1 MCTYRFRV
9 LLLLNCVL
17 QLHSATQAA
26 QPLTLGFIGAGMMAS
41 ALITGITKAGQA
53 PPSQITASDT
63 YQVKSTSCIVSKLM
77 QCSCV
82 QAACKLQYCLLTYSM
97 LFWHNPHLFAA

>member
-1 MCTYRFRV
+1 M
-9 LLLLNCVL
+9 
-17 QLHSATQAA
+17 QMHSVMQAT

-63 YQVKSTSCIVSKLM
+63 YQVYNTTLLLAVRNVIEPL
-77 QCSCV
+77 QCSVYTAVCML
-82 QAACKLQYCLLTYSM
+82 KYSM
-97 LFWHNPHLFAA
+97 HVLLHQFFAA